1 MLCEQTVNCI
11 IYKPSINKQYIS
23 KTFPHNLSLKT
34 KTKNKLNMSNILLN
48 LNRGN
53 KMEPTNYVELK
64 FPKKHLKE
72 ILRKKDKEALFK
84 LVLESLENYMKENI

>member
-1 MLCEQTVNCI
+1 MN
-11 IYKPSINKQYIS
+11 Y
-23 KTFPHNLSLKT
+23 
-34 KTKNKLNMSNILLN
+34 
-48 LNRGN
+48 
-53 KMEPTNYVELK
+53 YVELK